1 MTVLS
6 SYSNMHLEFWVRVKA
21 IFRRSVPEII
31 IKKED
36 AVYILL
42 FWVIYIVIL
51 QSILTPFIS
60 IPI

>member
-6 SYSNMHLEFWVRVKA
+6 SYSIMHLEFWVRVKA
-21 IFRRSVPEII
+21 IFRRPVPDII

-51 QSILTPFIS
+51 QSILTPF
-60 IPI
+60 